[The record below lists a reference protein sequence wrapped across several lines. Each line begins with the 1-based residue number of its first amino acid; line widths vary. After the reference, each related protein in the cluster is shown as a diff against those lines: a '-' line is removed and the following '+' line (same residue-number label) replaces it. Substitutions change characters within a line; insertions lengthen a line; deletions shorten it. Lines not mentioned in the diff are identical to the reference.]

1 MATIL
6 VVEDDLILLGLIAST
21 LRQDGHIII
30 ETNDPLAA
38 LAVANDR
45 KQDIDLILTEVS
57 TKPIS
62 GLELATRL
70 VRQKISIPVLFMSG
84 FHSVAGVLTRSLGER
99 TLIEKPFT
107 APELKKAVKNFLS
120 RLDKDSVVR
129 KNADP
134 VVKRALRV
142 KLPAPVRTVFR
153 SS

>member
-6 VVEDDLILLGLIAST
+6 VIEDELILLGLISST
-21 LRQDGHIII
+21 LRQDGHVVI
-30 ETNDPLAA
+30 EASDPMEA
-38 LAVANDR
+38 LSVANDR
-45 KQDIDLILTEVS
+45 KQEINLILTEVS
-57 TKPIS
+57 TKPIT

-70 VRQKISIPVLFMSG
+70 VRQKIPIPVLFMSG

-120 RLDKDSVVR
+120 RVDRDSVAK

-142 KLPAPVRTVFR
+142 KLPAPVRTLFR
-153 SS
+153 QS